1 MFTTKRSLS
10 AALLGSVAL
19 FLILAFLPSKV
30 VQGRSAPPQQA
41 VDPHLH
47 ATPPSNMIDGS
58 VHPEMIQEKDAYR
71 LFLQVAALRPYPT
84 TEEKNRQRAI
94 LAPTHLNETELAS
107 AGNILQEFKIQY
119 EAAIQR
125 YNTSAEAALA
135 SNSIPDIT
143 PFLLERDAIVQSAKQ
158 RLEGAVS
165 PQSMARF
172 HAYVQGE
179 KSKMKVA
186 MEGGVQ

>member
-58 VHPEMIQEKDAYR
+58 VHPEMIQ
-71 LFLQVAALRPYPT
+71 
-84 TEEKNRQRAI
+84 EKNRQRAI